1 MERKKKWEG
10 LNSKNLSA
18 SSMDSSLIGPTLPPI
33 SSFTLPTGASGATG
47 PTGPTG
53 ATGITGPTGPTGA
66 TGITGP
72 TGPTGATGIT
82 GSTGPTGVTGITGPT
97 GPTGVTGPSGGP
109 AGPTGPTGP
118 SGGPIG
124 PTGATGI
131 TGPIGPTGATGIT
144 GPIGPTGAT
153 GITGSTG
160 PTGVTGITGPTG
172 PTGVTGITGST
183 GPTGVTGIT
192 GPTGPTGVTGIT
204 GSTGP
209 TGVTGITGPT
219 GPTGVTGITGPTGP
233 TGVTGIT
240 GPTGPTGFESAFR
253 AFKSTDQS
261 VTANT
266 LSIVTFETTQ
276 FDLNGEYDGVS
287 TFIPQQDG
295 VYLIITT
302 IIFSPTDDTLNYVTE
317 VFITVNSAL
326 IAGDDSFF
334 GGNTGLLNA
343 VTVSTI
349 VQLNAG
355 DMVQVQAGSTI
366 DGVIAS
372 PLLTNFQ
379 AARFPSPVPNTLF
392 LLNNVS
398 ADWSKR
404 PFSRKS

>member
-10 LNSKNLSA
+10 LNSKKLSA
-18 SSMDSSLIGPTLPPI
+18 SSLDSSLIGPTLPPI
-33 SSFTLPTGASGATG
+33 SSFTLPSGPTGPTGATGGTGATGPTGATGRTGATGPTGVTGITGPTGPTGVTGITGPTGVTGITGPTGPTGVTGVTGPSGGPVGPTGPTGPSGGPIGPTGITG

-72 TGPTGATGIT
+72 TGPTGATGII
-82 GSTGPTGVTGITGPT
+82 GPT
-97 GPTGVTGPSGGP
+97 
-109 AGPTGPTGP
+109 
-118 SGGPIG
+118 G

-131 TGPIGPTGATGIT
+131 I
-144 GPIGPTGAT
+144 
-153 GITGSTG
+153 
-160 PTGVTGITGPTG
+160 GPTG
-172 PTGVTGITGST
+172 PTGA
-183 GPTGVTGIT
+183 
-192 GPTGPTGVTGIT
+192 
-204 GSTGP
+204 
-209 TGVTGITGPT
+209 TGITGPT
-219 GPTGVTGITGPTGP
+219 GPTGVTGITGPTGA
-233 TGVTGIT
+233 TGIT

-366 DGVIAS
+366 DGAIAS

-392 LLNNVS
+392 LLNNLS

>member
-10 LNSKNLSA
+10 LNSKKLSA
-18 SSMDSSLIGPTLPPI
+18 SSLDSSLIGPTLPPI
-33 SSFTLPTGASGATG
+33 SSFTLPSGPTGSTGATG
-47 PTGPTG
+47 GTGATGPTG
-53 ATGITGPTGPTGA
+53 ATGRTGATGPTGA
-66 TGITGP
+66 TGGTGA
-72 TGPTGATGIT
+72 TGPTGATGR
-82 GSTGPTGVTGITGPT
+82 
-97 GPTGVTGPSGGP
+97 
-109 AGPTGPTGP
+109 
-118 SGGPIG
+118 
-124 PTGATGI
+124 TGATG
-131 TGPIGPTGATGIT
+131 A
-144 GPIGPTGAT
+144 
-153 GITGSTG
+153 
-160 PTGVTGITGPTG
+160 
-172 PTGVTGITGST
+172 
-183 GPTGVTGIT
+183 
-192 GPTGPTGVTGIT
+192 
-204 GSTGP
+204 

-233 TGVTGIT
+233 TGVTGVTGPSGGPVGPTGPTGPSGGPIGPTGITGPTGPTGATGITGPTGPTGATGIIGPTGPTGATGITGPTGPTGVTGITGPTGATGITGPT

-366 DGVIAS
+366 DGAIAS

-392 LLNNVS
+392 LLNNLS

>member
-18 SSMDSSLIGPTLPPI
+18 SSLDSSLIGPTLPPI

-53 ATGITGPTGPTGA
+53 VTGITGPIGPTGATGITGPTGPTGVTAITGPTGPTGVTGITGLTGSTGVTGITGPTGPTGITGITGPTGPTGA

-82 GSTGPTGVTGITGPT
+82 GPTGPTGV
-97 GPTGVTGPSGGP
+97 TGVTGPSGGP

-131 TGPIGPTGATGIT
+131 TGPTGPTGATGITGLTGPTGATGATGITGPTGPTGATGIT
-144 GPIGPTGAT
+144 GPTGPTGA
-153 GITGSTG
+153 
-160 PTGVTGITGPTG
+160 
-172 PTGVTGITGST
+172 
-183 GPTGVTGIT
+183 
-192 GPTGPTGVTGIT
+192 
-204 GSTGP
+204 
-209 TGVTGITGPT
+209 
-219 GPTGVTGITGPTGP
+219 
-233 TGVTGIT
+233 TGIT

>member
-1 MERKKKWEG
+1 MEKKKKWEG
-10 LNSKNLSA
+10 LKAKNLS
-18 SSMDSSLIGPTLPPI
+18 SSLLDSSLIGPTLPPI
-33 SSFTLPTGASGATG
+33 PSFTLPTGVTGPTGPTGASGATG

-53 ATGITGPTGPTGA
+53 
-66 TGITGP
+66 
-72 TGPTGATGIT
+72 
-82 GSTGPTGVTGITGPT
+82 V
-97 GPTGVTGPSGGP
+97 TGVTGPSGGP

-124 PTGATGI
+124 PTGA
-131 TGPIGPTGATGIT
+131 
-144 GPIGPTGAT
+144 
-153 GITGSTG
+153 S
-160 PTGVTGITGPTG
+160 
-172 PTGVTGITGST
+172 
-183 GPTGVTGIT
+183 
-192 GPTGPTGVTGIT
+192 
-204 GSTGP
+204 
-209 TGVTGITGPT
+209 GITGPT

-233 TGVTGIT
+233 TGASGATGPTGPTGASGITGPTGPTGVSGITGPTGPTGVTGIT
-240 GPTGPTGFESAFR
+240 GPTGPTGATGFESAFR
-253 AFKSTDQS
+253 AFKSIDQS

-392 LLNNVS
+392 LLNNLS

-404 PFSRKS
+404 PFSRKT

>member
-1 MERKKKWEG
+1 MERKKKWKG

-18 SSMDSSLIGPTLPPI
+18 SSLDSSLIGPTLPPI
-33 SSFTLPTGASGATG
+33 SSFTLPTGASGATGPTGVTGITGPTGPTGVTGITGPTGVTGITGPTGPTGVTGITGPTGPTGVTGVTGPSGGPVGPTGPTGPSGGPIGPTGITG

-82 GSTGPTGVTGITGPT
+82 GPIGPTGITGPT
-97 GPTGVTGPSGGP
+97 GPTG
-109 AGPTGPTGP
+109 A
-118 SGGPIG
+118 
-124 PTGATGI
+124 
-131 TGPIGPTGATGIT
+131 
-144 GPIGPTGAT
+144 
-153 GITGSTG
+153 
-160 PTGVTGITGPTG
+160 TGITGPTG
-172 PTGVTGITGST
+172 PTGA
-183 GPTGVTGIT
+183 
-192 GPTGPTGVTGIT
+192 
-204 GSTGP
+204 
-209 TGVTGITGPT
+209 
-219 GPTGVTGITGPTGP
+219 TGITGPTGP

-366 DGVIAS
+366 DGAIAS

-392 LLNNVS
+392 LLNNLS

-404 PFSRKS
+404 SFSRKS

>member
-1 MERKKKWEG
+1 MERKKKWKG

-18 SSMDSSLIGPTLPPI
+18 SSLDSSLIGPTLPPI

-47 PTGPTG
+47 PTGVTGITGPTG
-53 ATGITGPTGPTGA
+53 PTGVTGITGPTGPTGVTGITGPTGVTGITGPTGVTGITGPTGPTGVTGITGPTGPTGVTGITGPTGPTGVTGVTGPSGGPVGPTGPTGPSGGPIGPTGITGPTGPTGA

-72 TGPTGATGIT
+72 TGPTGA
-82 GSTGPTGVTGITGPT
+82 
-97 GPTGVTGPSGGP
+97 
-109 AGPTGPTGP
+109 
-118 SGGPIG
+118 
-124 PTGATGI
+124 
-131 TGPIGPTGATGIT
+131 
-144 GPIGPTGAT
+144 
-153 GITGSTG
+153 
-160 PTGVTGITGPTG
+160 
-172 PTGVTGITGST
+172 
-183 GPTGVTGIT
+183 
-192 GPTGPTGVTGIT
+192 
-204 GSTGP
+204 
-209 TGVTGITGPT
+209 
-219 GPTGVTGITGPTGP
+219 TGITGPTGP

-366 DGVIAS
+366 DGAIAS

-392 LLNNVS
+392 LLNNLS

-404 PFSRKS
+404 SFSRKS

>member
-1 MERKKKWEG
+1 M
-10 LNSKNLSA
+10 
-18 SSMDSSLIGPTLPPI
+18 
-33 SSFTLPTGASGATG
+33 
-47 PTGPTG
+47 
-53 ATGITGPTGPTGA
+53 
-66 TGITGP
+66 
-72 TGPTGATGIT
+72 
-82 GSTGPTGVTGITGPT
+82 
-97 GPTGVTGPSGGP
+97 
-109 AGPTGPTGP
+109 
-118 SGGPIG
+118 
-124 PTGATGI
+124 
-131 TGPIGPTGATGIT
+131 
-144 GPIGPTGAT
+144 
-153 GITGSTG
+153 
-160 PTGVTGITGPTG
+160 
-172 PTGVTGITGST
+172 
-183 GPTGVTGIT
+183 
-192 GPTGPTGVTGIT
+192 
-204 GSTGP
+204 
-209 TGVTGITGPT
+209 
-219 GPTGVTGITGPTGP
+219 
-233 TGVTGIT
+233 T

-266 LSIVTFETTQ
+266 LSLVTFETTQ

-317 VFITVNSAL
+317 VFITVNSTL

-366 DGVIAS
+366 DGAIAS

-392 LLNNVS
+392 LLNNLS

-404 PFSRKS
+404 PFRRKS

>member
-18 SSMDSSLIGPTLPPI
+18 SSLDSSLIGPTLPPI

-53 ATGITGPTGPTGA
+53 VTGITGPIGPTGA
-66 TGITGP
+66 TGITGA
-72 TGPTGATGIT
+72 TGVTGIIGPTGATGVT
-82 GSTGPTGVTGITGPT
+82 GIIGPTGATGVTGITGPT
-97 GPTGVTGPSGGP
+97 GATGVTGITGPTGATGVTGITGPTGATGVTGVTGPSGGP

-124 PTGATGI
+124 PIGPTGITGPTGATGATGI
-131 TGPIGPTGATGIT
+131 TGPTGPTGATGIT
-144 GPIGPTGAT
+144 GPTGATGAT
-153 GITGSTG
+153 GITG
-160 PTGVTGITGPTG
+160 PTGATGATGITGP
-172 PTGVTGITGST
+172 
-183 GPTGVTGIT
+183 
-192 GPTGPTGVTGIT
+192 
-204 GSTGP
+204 
-209 TGVTGITGPT
+209 
-219 GPTGVTGITGPTGP
+219 
-233 TGVTGIT
+233 T

-366 DGVIAS
+366 DGAIAS

-392 LLNNVS
+392 LLNNLS

>member
-18 SSMDSSLIGPTLPPI
+18 SSLDSSLIGPTLPPI

-53 ATGITGPTGPTGA
+53 
-66 TGITGP
+66 
-72 TGPTGATGIT
+72 
-82 GSTGPTGVTGITGPT
+82 V
-97 GPTGVTGPSGGP
+97 
-109 AGPTGPTGP
+109 
-118 SGGPIG
+118 
-124 PTGATGI
+124 TGI
-131 TGPIGPTGATGIT
+131 TGPIGPTGATGI
-144 GPIGPTGAT
+144 
-153 GITGSTG
+153 
-160 PTGVTGITGPTG
+160 
-172 PTGVTGITGST
+172 
-183 GPTGVTGIT
+183 
-192 GPTGPTGVTGIT
+192 
-204 GSTGP
+204 TGP

-240 GPTGPTGFESAFR
+240 GPTGPTGVTGVTGPSGGPAGPTGPTGPSGGPIGPTGITGPTGPTGVTGITGPTGPTGPTGFESAFR

-261 VTANT
+261 VIANT

-317 VFITVNSAL
+317 VFITVNSTL

-366 DGVIAS
+366 DGAIAS

-392 LLNNVS
+392 LLNNLS

>member
-10 LNSKNLSA
+10 LNSKKLSA
-18 SSMDSSLIGPTLPPI
+18 SSLDSSLIGPTLPPI
-33 SSFTLPTGASGATG
+33 SSFTLPSGPTGSTGATGGTGATGPTGATGRTGATGPTGVTGITGPTGPTGVTGITGPTGPTGVTGVTGPSGGPVGPTGPTGPSGGPIGPTGITG

-72 TGPTGATGIT
+72 TGPTGATGII
-82 GSTGPTGVTGITGPT
+82 GPT
-97 GPTGVTGPSGGP
+97 
-109 AGPTGPTGP
+109 
-118 SGGPIG
+118 G

-131 TGPIGPTGATGIT
+131 I
-144 GPIGPTGAT
+144 
-153 GITGSTG
+153 
-160 PTGVTGITGPTG
+160 GPTG
-172 PTGVTGITGST
+172 PTGA
-183 GPTGVTGIT
+183 
-192 GPTGPTGVTGIT
+192 
-204 GSTGP
+204 
-209 TGVTGITGPT
+209 TGITGPT
-219 GPTGVTGITGPTGP
+219 GPTGVTGITGPTGA
-233 TGVTGIT
+233 TGIT

-366 DGVIAS
+366 DGAIAS

-392 LLNNVS
+392 LLNNLS

>member
-1 MERKKKWEG
+1 MEKKKKWEG
-10 LNSKNLSA
+10 LNAKNLS
-18 SSMDSSLIGPTLPPI
+18 SSSLDSSLIGHTLPPI
-33 SSFTLPTGASGATG
+33 PSFTLPTGVTGPTGPTGSSGATG

-53 ATGITGPTGPTGA
+53 SSEITGPTGPTGSSGATGPTGPTGSSGITGPTGPTGSSGATGPTGPTGSSGITGPTGPTGA
-66 TGITGP
+66 SGITGP
-72 TGPTGATGIT
+72 TGPTGSSGATGP
-82 GSTGPTGVTGITGPT
+82 TGPTGV
-97 GPTGVTGPSGGP
+97 TGVTGPSGGP
-109 AGPTGPTGP
+109 AGP
-118 SGGPIG
+118 
-124 PTGATGI
+124 
-131 TGPIGPTGATGIT
+131 
-144 GPIGPTGAT
+144 
-153 GITGSTG
+153 
-160 PTGVTGITGPTG
+160 
-172 PTGVTGITGST
+172 
-183 GPTGVTGIT
+183 
-192 GPTGPTGVTGIT
+192 
-204 GSTGP
+204 
-209 TGVTGITGPT
+209 
-219 GPTGVTGITGPTGP
+219 
-233 TGVTGIT
+233 T

-266 LSIVTFETTQ
+266 LSLVTFETTQ

-317 VFITVNSAL
+317 VFITVNSTL

-366 DGVIAS
+366 DGAIAS

-392 LLNNVS
+392 LLNNLT
-398 ADWSKR
+398 AAWSKR

>member
-18 SSMDSSLIGPTLPPI
+18 SSLDSSLIGPTLPPI

-53 ATGITGPTGPTGA
+53 
-66 TGITGP
+66 
-72 TGPTGATGIT
+72 
-82 GSTGPTGVTGITGPT
+82 VTGITGP
-97 GPTGVTGPSGGP
+97 
-109 AGPTGPTGP
+109 
-118 SGGPIG
+118 I
-124 PTGATGI
+124 
-131 TGPIGPTGATGIT
+131 
-144 GPIGPTGAT
+144 
-153 GITGSTG
+153 
-160 PTGVTGITGPTG
+160 
-172 PTGVTGITGST
+172 
-183 GPTGVTGIT
+183 
-192 GPTGPTGVTGIT
+192 
-204 GSTGP
+204 GP

-233 TGVTGIT
+233 TGVTGVTGPTGPTGVTGVTGPSGGPVGPTGPTGPSGGPIGPTGITGPTGPTGATGIT

-366 DGVIAS
+366 DGAIAS

-392 LLNNVS
+392 LLNNLS

>member
-18 SSMDSSLIGPTLPPI
+18 SSLDSSLIGPTLPPI
-33 SSFTLPTGASGATG
+33 SSFTLPTGASGATGPTGPTGVTGITGPTGPTGVTGITGPTGPTGVTGITGPTGPTGVTGITGPTGPTGVTGITGPTGPTGVTGITGPTGPTGVTGITGSTGPSGGPVGPTGPTGPSGGPIGPTGITG

-82 GSTGPTGVTGITGPT
+82 GPTGPTGATGITGPT
-97 GPTGVTGPSGGP
+97 GPTG
-109 AGPTGPTGP
+109 A
-118 SGGPIG
+118 
-124 PTGATGI
+124 
-131 TGPIGPTGATGIT
+131 
-144 GPIGPTGAT
+144 
-153 GITGSTG
+153 
-160 PTGVTGITGPTG
+160 
-172 PTGVTGITGST
+172 
-183 GPTGVTGIT
+183 
-192 GPTGPTGVTGIT
+192 
-204 GSTGP
+204 
-209 TGVTGITGPT
+209 
-219 GPTGVTGITGPTGP
+219 
-233 TGVTGIT
+233 TGIT

-302 IIFSPTDDTLNYVTE
+302 IIFSPTDNTLNYVTE

-366 DGVIAS
+366 DGAIAS

-392 LLNNVS
+392 LLNNLS

>member
-18 SSMDSSLIGPTLPPI
+18 SSLDSSLIGPTLPPI

-53 ATGITGPTGPTGA
+53 
-66 TGITGP
+66 
-72 TGPTGATGIT
+72 
-82 GSTGPTGVTGITGPT
+82 VTGITGP
-97 GPTGVTGPSGGP
+97 
-109 AGPTGPTGP
+109 
-118 SGGPIG
+118 I
-124 PTGATGI
+124 
-131 TGPIGPTGATGIT
+131 
-144 GPIGPTGAT
+144 
-153 GITGSTG
+153 
-160 PTGVTGITGPTG
+160 
-172 PTGVTGITGST
+172 
-183 GPTGVTGIT
+183 
-192 GPTGPTGVTGIT
+192 
-204 GSTGP
+204 GP

-240 GPTGPTGFESAFR
+240 GPTGPTGATGITGPTGPTGATGITGPTGPTGATGITGPTGPTGATGITGPTGPTGATGITGPTGPTGVTGITGPTGPTGFESAFR

-261 VTANT
+261 VIANT

-317 VFITVNSAL
+317 VFITVNSTL

-355 DMVQVQAGSTI
+355 DMVQVQAGSTV
-366 DGVIAS
+366 DGAIAS

-392 LLNNVS
+392 LLNNLS

>member
-33 SSFTLPTGASGATG
+33 SSFTLPTGASGATGPTGPTGTSGATG

-97 GPTGVTGPSGGP
+97 GPTGVTGVTGPSGGP

-131 TGPIGPTGATGIT
+131 TGPTGPTGATGIT

-153 GITGSTG
+153 GITG
-160 PTGVTGITGPTG
+160 PTG
-172 PTGVTGITGST
+172 PTGATGATGITGS
-183 GPTGVTGIT
+183 
-192 GPTGPTGVTGIT
+192 
-204 GSTGP
+204 
-209 TGVTGITGPT
+209 T

>member
-18 SSMDSSLIGPTLPPI
+18 SSLDSSLIGPTLPPI

-53 ATGITGPTGPTGA
+53 VTGITGPTGPTGA

-82 GSTGPTGVTGITGPT
+82 GP
-97 GPTGVTGPSGGP
+97 
-109 AGPTGPTGP
+109 
-118 SGGPIG
+118 
-124 PTGATGI
+124 
-131 TGPIGPTGATGIT
+131 
-144 GPIGPTGAT
+144 
-153 GITGSTG
+153 
-160 PTGVTGITGPTG
+160 
-172 PTGVTGITGST
+172 
-183 GPTGVTGIT
+183 
-192 GPTGPTGVTGIT
+192 
-204 GSTGP
+204 TGP

-240 GPTGPTGFESAFR
+240 GPTGPTGVTGITGPTGPTGPSGGPIGPTGATGITGSTGPTGATGITGSTGPTGATGITGPTGPTGVTGITGSTGPTGATGITGPTGLTGVTGITGPTGFESAFR

-366 DGVIAS
+366 DGFIAS

-392 LLNNVS
+392 LLNNLS

-404 PFSRKS
+404 PFSRKT

>member
-18 SSMDSSLIGPTLPPI
+18 SSLDSSLIGPTLPPI
-33 SSFTLPTGASGATG
+33 SSFTLPTGASGATGPTGPTGVTGITGPIGPTGVTGITGPTGPTGVTGITGPTGPTGVTGVTGPSGGPVGPTGPTGPSGGPIGPTGITG

-72 TGPTGATGIT
+72 TGPTGA
-82 GSTGPTGVTGITGPT
+82 
-97 GPTGVTGPSGGP
+97 
-109 AGPTGPTGP
+109 
-118 SGGPIG
+118 
-124 PTGATGI
+124 
-131 TGPIGPTGATGIT
+131 
-144 GPIGPTGAT
+144 
-153 GITGSTG
+153 
-160 PTGVTGITGPTG
+160 
-172 PTGVTGITGST
+172 
-183 GPTGVTGIT
+183 
-192 GPTGPTGVTGIT
+192 
-204 GSTGP
+204 
-209 TGVTGITGPT
+209 
-219 GPTGVTGITGPTGP
+219 
-233 TGVTGIT
+233 TGIT

-366 DGVIAS
+366 DGAIAS

-392 LLNNVS
+392 LLNNLS

>member
-1 MERKKKWEG
+1 MG
-10 LNSKNLSA
+10 
-18 SSMDSSLIGPTLPPI
+18 
-33 SSFTLPTGASGATG
+33 PTGATGTTGATG
-47 PTGPTG
+47 PTGATGTTGATGPTGATGTTGPTGATGTIGATGPTG
-53 ATGITGPTGPTGA
+53 ATGITGATGPTGA
-66 TGITGP
+66 TGITGA
-72 TGPTGATGIT
+72 TGPTGATG
-82 GSTGPTGVTGITGPT
+82 
-97 GPTGVTGPSGGP
+97 
-109 AGPTGPTGP
+109 A
-118 SGGPIG
+118 
-124 PTGATGI
+124 
-131 TGPIGPTGATGIT
+131 
-144 GPIGPTGAT
+144 
-153 GITGSTG
+153 
-160 PTGVTGITGPTG
+160 
-172 PTGVTGITGST
+172 
-183 GPTGVTGIT
+183 
-192 GPTGPTGVTGIT
+192 
-204 GSTGP
+204 
-209 TGVTGITGPT
+209 
-219 GPTGVTGITGPTGP
+219 
-233 TGVTGIT
+233 TGIT

-253 AFKSTDQS
+253 AFKSIDQS

-379 AARFPSPVPNTLF
+379 AARFPSPIPNTLF
-392 LLNNVS
+392 LFNNLS
-398 ADWSKR
+398 ADWSER
-404 PFSRKS
+404 PFNRKI

>member
-18 SSMDSSLIGPTLPPI
+18 SSLDSSLIGPTLPPI
-33 SSFTLPTGASGATG
+33 SSFTLPTGASGATGPTGPTGVTGITGPIGPTGVTGITGPTGPTGVTGITGPTGPTGVTGITGPTGPTGVTGVTGPSGGPVGPTGPTGPSGGPIGPTGITG

-82 GSTGPTGVTGITGPT
+82 GP
-97 GPTGVTGPSGGP
+97 
-109 AGPTGPTGP
+109 
-118 SGGPIG
+118 
-124 PTGATGI
+124 
-131 TGPIGPTGATGIT
+131 
-144 GPIGPTGAT
+144 
-153 GITGSTG
+153 
-160 PTGVTGITGPTG
+160 
-172 PTGVTGITGST
+172 
-183 GPTGVTGIT
+183 
-192 GPTGPTGVTGIT
+192 
-204 GSTGP
+204 TGP

-233 TGVTGIT
+233 TGATGITGPT